1 MKPADVRKKS
11 SEELSKLVHELE
23 GELREF
29 RFGMSGGRTKNV
41 RKARVVRHSIAR
53 IKTIL
58 GERTR
63 NA

>member
-1 MKPADVRKKS
+1 MKPSDVRKKS
-11 SEELSKLVHELE
+11 AEELKKLIAELE
-23 GELREF
+23 EELREF

-41 RKARVVRHSIAR
+41 RKARVVRHTIAR

-58 GERTR
+58 GERAR